1 MVLEETGRPP
11 VASNKLV
18 FIIHYT
24 DRISID
30 PSAFLLPV
38 SKFL

>member
-11 VASNKLV
+11 VASNKL
-18 FIIHYT
+18 FLIIHYT
-24 DRISID
+24 DRISIA
-30 PSAFLLPV
+30 PSVFLLPV